1 MNNVTQKIRLWCMND
16 EGLYT
21 AIVDFVQENRPVL
34 QEPEHSAAKS
44 AKGALID
51 NTAEFMR
58 DLLTAG
64 IRDRDDLLP
73 TIYMDLLNDVN
84 FEEISAEFVDDVL
97 WDVVWK

>member
-1 MNNVTQKIRLWCMND
+1 MNNATQKVRLWCMND

-21 AIVDFVQENRPVL
+21 AIVDFVRENAPVL
-34 QEPEHSAAKS
+34 QEPQHSAAKS
-44 AKGALID
+44 QKIVLID

-84 FEEISAEFVDDVL
+84 FEEIAAEFVDDVL
-97 WDVVWK
+97 WDVVWN

>member
-1 MNNVTQKIRLWCMND
+1 MNNTTKTIRLWCMND

-21 AIVDFVQENRPVL
+21 AIVDYVRDHTLVEQAPGHFARQ
-34 QEPEHSAAKS
+34 SKYI
-44 AKGALID
+44 LIND
-51 NTAEFMR
+51 TAEFMR

-84 FEEISAEFVDDVL
+84 FEEIASEFVDDVL